1 MHHQQ
6 LYFVIPTYR
15 LRDVGETIEAYD
27 EHFWRNG
34 HAPKIIVFDDSSPA
48 AQEKYYSL
56 LEQTRTHNDVYY
68 VGPKEKEQFTT
79 YLSHRLRDKRLDGL
93 VKNLFRPSYGGN
105 RNFTLMYTLG
115 GLMVSADDDMRPYA
129 LMEESLESLEEG
141 EISRGR
147 LHRLGKNGYVRKS
160 FDIVGAFLDV
170 LGKPVGEVPNN
181 YEKGEVLLDTAMDLE
196 TNATRGVAR
205 ENSLHVRRGEVRS
218 DAVVKMAQT
227 FRSGTNDVDALDF
240 AELFLTNEV
249 QINPDELNEL
259 YVLVNFR
266 PAVTKL
272 NWRMDCGVAG
282 YDNTFGLPP
291 FFPTRLRFED
301 YIYRLWIRQEGIAAA
316 HVDAAQNHTKS
327 NYMRNPV
334 AAEIFNEE
342 VCNLLKRKIKDTL
355 IRTDELTIGFD
366 YDGEVTAEDARQS
379 LDKVAT
385 MFGRTLEAAEKAEKP
400 ERADALRLFAANLQ
414 NAFYSFEPDF
424 FQQNLLRIVDDV
436 VSVIKGSIELWPT
449 LVEICYFQKSRN
461 GLPQIRVN
469 NRRRN

>member
-1 MHHQQ
+1 MQHKD
-6 LYFVIPTYR
+6 LFFVIPTYR

-34 HAPKIIVFDDSSPA
+34 HTPRIIVFDDSSPV
-48 AQEKYYSL
+48 AQEKYYPL
-56 LEQTRTHNDVYY
+56 LEQTRTHNDIYY

-79 YLSHRLRDKRLDGL
+79 YLSQRLQDKRLDGL

-105 RNFTLMYTLG
+105 RNFSLMYTLG
-115 GLMVSADDDMRPYA
+115 GLMISADDDMRPYA
-129 LMEESLESLEEG
+129 LMEGSLESLDEG
-141 EISRGR
+141 EICRGR
-147 LHRLGKNGYVRKS
+147 LHPVGKNGYVRKS

-170 LGKPVGEVPNN
+170 LGKPVGEMPDN
-181 YEKGEVLLDTAMDLE
+181 YETGELLLDTAMDLE

-205 ENSLHVRRGEVRS
+205 ENSLLVQRGAVRP

-240 AELFLTNEV
+240 AELFLTNEEQV
-249 QINPDELNEL
+249 NPDELNEL

-301 YIYRLWIRQEGIAAA
+301 YIYRLWIRQERIAAA

-342 VCNLLKRKIKDTL
+342 VCNLLKRRIKDTL
-355 IRTDELTIGFD
+355 SKTDDLTIAFD
-366 YDGEVTAEDARQS
+366 YAGEVTAEDAKQS

-385 MFGRTLEAAEKAEKP
+385 MYGHALETAEKASKS

-414 NAFYSFEPDF
+414 KAFYSFESDF

-449 LVEICYFQKSRN
+449 LVEICYFQKDRK

-469 NRRRN
+469 NQRRS